1 MEFQKNYDIRT
12 DPRMINC
19 RTQCGNTECRYKNY
33 ECWAE
38 KTCSNYK
45 PPLTLTRA
53 DEIRAKDD
61 DALAV
66 FLAQTSLEAANMEG
80 NREIK
85 DKMTALW
92 LDWLKQEASNGDN
105 MDCMVDK

>member
-1 MEFQKNYDIRT
+1 MEFSKDYDIHK

-45 PPLTLTRA
+45 PPLMLTRA
-53 DEIRAKDD
+53 DEIRAMDD
-61 DALAV
+61 DALANL
-66 FLAQTSLEAANMEG
+66 LAQTSLEAANMEESEELKG
-80 NREIK
+80 
-85 DKMTALW
+85 KMTALW
-92 LDWLKQEASNGDN
+92 IDWLKQDATKGG
-105 MDCMVDK
+105 V

>member
-1 MEFQKNYDIRT
+1 MEFSKDYDIHK

-38 KTCSNYK
+38 KSCPNYK

-53 DEIRAKDD
+53 DEIRAMDD
-61 DALAV
+61 NALANL
-66 FLAQTSLEAANMEG
+66 LAQTSLEAANMKE
-80 NREIK
+80 NEELK

-92 LDWLKQEASNGDN
+92 LDWLKQDATKDGD
-105 MDCMVDK
+105 

>member
-1 MEFQKNYDIRT
+1 MEFSKDYDIHK

-53 DEIRAKDD
+53 DEIRAMDD
-61 DALAV
+61 DALANL
-66 FLAQTSLEAANMEG
+66 LAQTSLEAANMEA
-80 NREIK
+80 NKELK
-85 DKMTALW
+85 DKMIALW
-92 LDWLKQEASNGDN
+92 LDWLKQDATKGGD
-105 MDCMVDK
+105 

>member
-1 MEFQKNYDIRT
+1 MEFRKNYDIHT

-45 PPLTLTRA
+45 SPLTLTRA

-80 NREIK
+80 NKELK
-85 DKMTALW
+85 DKMIALW
-92 LDWLKQEASNGDN
+92 LDWLRQETTNGDN
-105 MDCMVDK
+105 LDGMVVK